1 MLFSR
6 KRIRWYARE
15 WIAAALCL
23 TALGVAVAV
32 FFSQSR
38 PRRYRLS
45 ISGGNAQG
53 LRHQIA
59 ERLAVEAV
67 RHGLGVQI
75 VPSSGSRE
83 VLDLVEAHTL
93 DLAFVQGG
101 LDPAI
106 HPHVR
111 QIAALH
117 VEPLHLLVKPA
128 LFNYLNRL
136 ILHERDNLEDRAV
149 TERRTAESVWN
160 EALAGSNAGIP
171 VPEDAVE
178 RPVLI
183 ESRVETSSH

>member
-15 WIAAALCL
+15 WIAAASCL
-23 TALGVAVAV
+23 TALGVTVAV

-45 ISGGNAQG
+45 ISGGNARG
-53 LRHQIA
+53 LRHQNEA
-59 ERLAVEAV
+59 LARFADGKLE
-67 RHGLGVQI
+67 GGQL
-75 VPSSGSRE
+75 
-83 VLDLVEAHTL
+83 
-93 DLAFVQGG
+93 LAGFVSHIN
-101 LDPAI
+101 DA
-106 HPHVR
+106 R
-111 QIAALH
+111 
-117 VEPLHLLVKPA
+117 
-128 LFNYLNRL
+128 NYLNRL

>member
-1 MLFSR
+1 MSS
-6 KRIRWYARE
+6 KE
-15 WIAAALCL
+15 
-23 TALGVAVAV
+23 
-32 FFSQSR
+32 
-38 PRRYRLS
+38 
-45 ISGGNAQG
+45 GGNDRFACARTISSVRITCRVYQSG
-53 LRHQIA
+53 
-59 ERLAVEAV
+59 RLTEEEI
-67 RHGLGVQI
+67 LGR
-75 VPSSGSRE
+75 GSRRCGNNE
-83 VLDLVEAHTL
+83 SLIRDVERPKKS
-93 DLAFVQGG
+93 